1 MQFLAAARGL
11 MERFSARIAT
21 SRRRSEFNCG
31 DCDRWE
37 RCGLSPTDVCV
48 IRAAQL
54 VRYDRRLPRR
64 YVTHRMYR

>member
-1 MQFLAAARGL
+1 MGVLKVVRGL
-11 MERFSARIAT
+11 VEEFSSRIAT

-37 RCGLSPTDVCV
+37 RCGLSPTDTCV

-54 VRYDRRLPRR
+54 NRHDRRLPNLPLL
-64 YVTHRMYR
+64 HW

>member
-37 RCGLSPTDVCV
+37 RCGLSPADTCV

-54 VRYDRRLPRR
+54 SRHDRRLPSL
-64 YVTHRMYR
+64 YLMHW